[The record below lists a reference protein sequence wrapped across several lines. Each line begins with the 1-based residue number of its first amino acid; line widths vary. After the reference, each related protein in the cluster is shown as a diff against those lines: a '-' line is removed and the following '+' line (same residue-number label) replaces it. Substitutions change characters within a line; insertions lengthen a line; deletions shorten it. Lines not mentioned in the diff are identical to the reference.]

1 MQTTINIE
9 DEVQAALPQVLEKM
23 RDGIAQQVL
32 ERSQYVAMEE
42 VSKAVREWALAN
54 LVPEI
59 QAQLEAGKDG
69 MLKQAQ
75 TISKQLGDALAVAMT
90 AYAEKSLKSS
100 SVVTDIAQKLFRG
113 Y

>member
-1 MQTTINIE
+1 
-9 DEVQAALPQVLEKM
+9 
-23 RDGIAQQVL
+23 
-32 ERSQYVAMEE
+32 
-42 VSKAVREWALAN
+42 
-54 LVPEI
+54 
-59 QAQLEAGKDG
+59 